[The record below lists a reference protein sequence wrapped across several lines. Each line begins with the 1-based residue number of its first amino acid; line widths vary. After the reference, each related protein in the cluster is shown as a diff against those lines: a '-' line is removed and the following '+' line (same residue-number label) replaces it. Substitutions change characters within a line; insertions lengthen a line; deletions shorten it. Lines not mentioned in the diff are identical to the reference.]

1 MVRHYRFLNK
11 ELRAMVQVDVFWS
24 YGIGAGLGLASAA
37 KGLKRET
44 VKQALSTPAAFH
56 VLLFLALCF
65 APSGFVLLWSF
76 PSWETMHVGTRELPG
91 WLVAAFGVT
100 NITQGLLGFVVARHL
115 AASGKQ
121 FSAYLH
127 WVGAYFGMFFIL
139 VHGWDGTGYM
149 RFLSPT
155 REALDG
161 WTWATGKAWLTSD
174 VAITLEVMGV
184 FLIPW
189 LIGLSVTWL
198 REGAPRRSRV
208 GTGASVLALVVLGV
222 PAIAILSSVFVRQ
235 LGPVGGTLAT
245 LALFAVLCAP
255 RFGLLRRHFE
265 SLVEVPERPSE
276 APAVAAGATT

>member
-1 MVRHYRFLNK
+1 
-11 ELRAMVQVDVFWS
+11 MVQVDVFWS

-37 KGLKRET
+37 KGLQKRET
-44 VKQALSTPAAFH
+44 ITEALSTPSAFH

-91 WLVAAFGVT
+91 WLVAGFGVT
-100 NITQGLLGFVVARHL
+100 NITQGLLGFVIARRL
-115 AASGKQ
+115 AGSGRA

-155 REALDG
+155 REALEG
-161 WTWATGKAWLTSD
+161 WTWATGKSWLTSE

-189 LIGLSVTWL
+189 LIGLTVTWL
-198 REGAPRRSRV
+198 RQATPKLSRV
-208 GTGASVLALVVLGV
+208 GTGASVLALLVLGV
-222 PAIAILSSVFVRQ
+222 PAIAIACSFFVRQ
-235 LGPVGGTLAT
+235 LGAIGGAIASLAFF
-245 LALFAVLCAP
+245 ALLCAP
-255 RFGLLRRHFE
+255 RFGLLRKHFE
-265 SLVEVPERPSE
+265 SLGFSASHELEPTPALVERAS
-276 APAVAAGATT
+276 